1 MPKEIPVRVER
12 EIGSDGEP
20 TGKTEFVVDEL
31 YHYYEPEFDVGRMQR
46 RLVNAGYDFR
56 EFLPII
62 NEMQRQYDALG
73 ATPAPAPA
81 PAKKKATPPG

>member
-20 TGKTEFVVDEL
+20 TGKTVFVVDEL
-31 YHYYEPEFDVGRMQR
+31 YHYYESEFDVGRMQR

-56 EFLPII
+56 EFLPVI
-62 NEMQRQYDALG
+62 NEMQRQYDALE
-73 ATPAPAPA
+73 AAPAPA
-81 PAKKKATPPG
+81 AAKTKTKVQGR